1 MMKNA
6 RNVSHDRGV
15 HAEDNEGSD
24 INAGDILNER
34 VHLQVPSRS
43 KKARL
48 LATFK
53 AHQWLV
59 DAFLLLVVVI
69 LLSGRIWMHR
79 RDRNYLEGNGDITG
93 FAPACEAY
101 QNRRYVWKH
110 VDSWSS
116 AVSQQ
121 FRKSSP
127 DPSVVL
133 ENTSEFFSRE
143 TREIWLGLVL
153 SMLRSCL
160 NYNTPS

>member
-1 MMKNA
+1 MKNA

-93 FAPACEAY
+93 FAPAF
-101 QNRRYVWKH
+101 
-110 VDSWSS
+110 
-116 AVSQQ
+116 SQQ

-153 SMLRSCL
+153 KGLGYLELKHLETYDNLPTRLAAFENSL
-160 NYNTPS
+160 